1 LSSSGVY
8 HSHSRSFGFSKDRNE
23 KDFCGT
29 VVGWGKVELL
39 LFLDLS
45 PSLIT
50 FSRSRFLAKLESVV
64 KDQFLLRLISSF
76 LELPIIDNTG
86 MGKASSFRRESTRNF
101 SCLLK
106 LVSSGILPLPSKEG
120 QFS

>member
-1 LSSSGVY
+1 MKEIKIA
-8 HSHSRSFGFSKDRNE
+8 KDRNE